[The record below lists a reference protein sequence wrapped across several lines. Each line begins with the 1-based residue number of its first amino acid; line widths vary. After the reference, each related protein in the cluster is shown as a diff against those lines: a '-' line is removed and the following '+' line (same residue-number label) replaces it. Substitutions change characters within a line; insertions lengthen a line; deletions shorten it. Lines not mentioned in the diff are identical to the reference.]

1 MVRKAMLFAFWG
13 FFVTWGEAVAQSTTV
28 ICDAVSKMPIPYA
41 NVFKAE
47 EGNFRGTT
55 SDERGAVIVNFPFR
69 QLTVSH
75 VSYASRTFDVLPDT
89 VFLVPKECLLG
100 EVVVGNAEPQW
111 IRSFLEK
118 FVSMKKSTY
127 RTVRKNFNYSY
138 LTRNTSDSI
147 GYWFENAGV
156 ICVPAATEKRLFMV
170 KPTTG
175 YIYFK
180 DKTAGCD
187 FANMKRM
194 VYHDFVD
201 ELDGKFIKRHLFQ
214 VNDAFSSPNTNVVQ
228 LYFRSVKYGSDDKGY
243 ITVDTARCQILS
255 VTRNT
260 ALSYNVDN
268 NTNSFTRS
276 AFSLLTGWKYAKW
289 IVQQSSAYD
298 VSDAGCYLSSC
309 RYKVYIQSES
319 KKGKYAG
326 TKFDSSEA
334 EITFTPTG
342 DDVEPPFLVLPEPW
356 YMKLIL
362 TKKERLAE
370 EQLQGI
376 EKEHVVY

>member
-1 MVRKAMLFAFWG
+1 MRKAMLFAFWG
-13 FFVTWGEAVAQSTTV
+13 FFVTWGEVVAQSTTV
-28 ICDAVSKMPIPYA
+28 ICDAVSKTPIPYA

-55 SDERGAVIVNFPFR
+55 SDERGAVNVNFPFR

-89 VFLVPKECLLG
+89 VFLMPKERLLG

-156 ICVPAATEKRLFMV
+156 ICVPAATEKRQFMV
-170 KPTTG
+170 KPATG
-175 YIYFK
+175 YIHFK

-194 VYHDFVD
+194 VYQDFVD

-276 AFSLLTGWKYAKW
+276 AFSLLTGWKDAKW

-298 VSDAGCYLSSC
+298 VSDAGC
-309 RYKVYIQSES
+309 
-319 KKGKYAG
+319 
-326 TKFDSSEA
+326 
-334 EITFTPTG
+334 
-342 DDVEPPFLVLPEPW
+342 
-356 YMKLIL
+356 
-362 TKKERLAE
+362 
-370 EQLQGI
+370 
-376 EKEHVVY
+376 

>member
-1 MVRKAMLFAFWG
+1 MKKAILLAFWG
-13 FFVTWGEAVAQSTTV
+13 FFVVWGEVLAQSKV
-28 ICDAVSKMPIPYA
+28 LIYDAVSKAPIPYA

-47 EGNFRGTT
+47 EGKFRGTT
-55 SDERGAVIVNFPFR
+55 SDEKGVAIVNFPFR

-75 VSYASRTFDVLPDT
+75 VSYASCTLNVLPDT
-89 VFLVPKECLLG
+89 VFLTSKERLLG
-100 EVVVGNAEPQW
+100 EIVVGNAEPQW

-118 FVSMKKSTY
+118 FVLKKKSTY
-127 RTVRKNFNYSY
+127 RAVRKNFNYSY
-138 LTRNTSDSI
+138 QTRNTSDSS
-147 GYWFENAGV
+147 GYWFENTGV
-156 ICVPAATEKRLFMV
+156 ICVPATTEKRLFMV
-170 KPTTG
+170 KPATG
-175 YIYFK
+175 YIHFK

-214 VNDAFSSPNTNVVQ
+214 VNDAFSSPNKNIVQ
-228 LYFRSVKYGSDDKGY
+228 LYFKSEKYGSEDKGY
-243 ITVDTARCQILS
+243 ITVDTAQCQVLS
-255 VTRNT
+255 VVRNMG
-260 ALSYNVDN
+260 LSYNVDN

-276 AFSLLTGWKYAKW
+276 AFGLLMGWKYAKW
-289 IVQQSSAYD
+289 VVQQSSTYH

-309 RYKVYIQSES
+309 RYKAYILAES

-342 DDVEPPFLVLPEPW
+342 DDIAPPILTLPEPW
-356 YMKLIL
+356 YMKLII
-362 TKKERLAE
+362 TRKERQIE

-376 EKEHVVY
+376 EKEYVVY